1 MTGYVAHRE
10 RMPGLTPATITE
22 RDTLIAFLRQQRYV
36 LKLAAY
42 GLSDEQSRATP
53 SASALSVGGLVKHV
67 ALTEQHWMRRI
78 VRGEE
83 YGNPEDEYENGFRF
97 VGGET
102 LESVLAFYDEVA
114 ADTEAFIATEDDLAR
129 LIPIPRGVPWF
140 PQDETHWSLRWVLVH
155 IIEETARHAGHA
167 DIVRE
172 SIDGATGFALV
183 ADYETAQGNRP
194 AWADYLPA

>member
-1 MTGYVAHRE
+1 
-10 RMPGLTPATITE
+10 MPGLTPTTITE
-22 RDTLIAFLRQQRYV
+22 RDTVIAFLRQQRYV

-42 GLSDEQSRATP
+42 GLTDEQAQATP
-53 SASALSVGGLVKHV
+53 SASALSVGGIIKHV
-67 ALTEQHWMRRI
+67 ALTEQHWTRRI
-78 VRGEE
+78 VRGEQ
-83 YGNPEDEYENGFRF
+83 YGDMEDEYHNGFRF
-97 VGGET
+97 VDGET
-102 LESVLAFYDEVA
+102 LESVLAFYDDVA
-114 ADTEAFIATEDDLAR
+114 AETETYVETHDLDELIA
-129 LIPIPRGVPWF
+129 IPRGVPWF

-172 SIDGATGFALV
+172 SIDGSNAFALL

>member
-1 MTGYVAHRE
+1 MTGFGAQSV

-22 RDTLIAFLRQQRYV
+22 RETLVAFLRQQRYV

-42 GLSDEQSRATP
+42 GLSEEQAQATP
-53 SASALSVGGLVKHV
+53 SASALSVGGIIKHV
-67 ALTEQHWMRRI
+67 ALTEHHWMRRI
-78 VRGEE
+78 VRGEQ
-83 YGNPEDEYENGFRF
+83 YGDMEDEYHNGFRF
-97 VGGET
+97 VDGET

-114 ADTEAFIATEDDLAR
+114 AETETYVETHDLDELVA
-129 LIPIPRGVPWF
+129 IPRGVPWF

-172 SIDGATGFALV
+172 SIDGSNAFALL
-183 ADYETAQGNRP
+183 ADYETAHGNRP

>member
-1 MTGYVAHRE
+1 MTGLAVQSG
-10 RMPGLTPATITE
+10 RMSGLTPATITE

-42 GLSDEQSRATP
+42 GLTDEEAQATP
-53 SASALSVGGLVKHV
+53 SASALSVGGIIKHV
-67 ALTEQHWMRRI
+67 ALTEQHWIRRI
-78 VRGEE
+78 VGGEQ
-83 YGNPEDEYENGFRF
+83 YGDMEDEYHNGFRF
-97 VGGET
+97 VDGET
-102 LESVLAFYDEVA
+102 LASVLAFYDEVA
-114 ADTEAFIATEDDLAR
+114 ARTEAFIAAEEDLAR
-129 LIPIPRGVPWF
+129 LVPIPRGVPWF

-155 IIEETARHAGHA
+155 IVEETARHAGHA

-172 SIDGATGFALV
+172 SIDGSTAFALL

>member
-1 MTGYVAHRE
+1 
-10 RMPGLTPATITE
+10 MPGLTPTTITE

-42 GLSDEQSRATP
+42 GLSDEQAQAAP
-53 SASALSVGGLVKHV
+53 SVSALSVGGLIKHV
-67 ALTEQHWMRRI
+67 ALTERHWMRRI
-78 VRGEE
+78 VRGEQ
-83 YGNPEDEYENGFRF
+83 YGSPEDEYENGFRF
-97 VGGET
+97 VGDET

-114 ADTEAFIATEDDLAR
+114 AETEAFIAHDDLDR
-129 LIPIPRGVPWF
+129 LVPIPKGVPWF
-140 PQDETHWSLRWVLVH
+140 PQDEDNWSLRWVLVH

-172 SIDGATGFALV
+172 SIDGSNAFALL
-183 ADYETAQGNRP
+183 ADFETAQGNRP